1 MTIEIAVLAKQ
12 VLDSETPS
20 HLFKVNADSNNL
32 EIDDN
37 SPPIVNGF
45 DLNATEA
52 ALRLRD
58 DGHEVNITVIMAGF
72 NFVNEVIKKTLS
84 MGADN
89 LVLIENES
97 LISCDSSFTVEV
109 LSKAINKIGN
119 FDIIL
124 AGRHASDFDNG
135 HVPIGIAETLSL
147 PIITYASDI

>member
-89 LVLIENES
+89 LVLIEN
-97 LISCDSSFTVEV
+97 
-109 LSKAINKIGN
+109 
-119 FDIIL
+119 
-124 AGRHASDFDNG
+124 
-135 HVPIGIAETLSL
+135 
-147 PIITYASDI
+147 